1 MYYRVEENTIED
13 IADAIRT
20 QSGASGDIKVEDFA
34 QAILSLDIGEDTNS
48 AAESASKAAASAV
61 SAASSATAA
70 SEISGNM
77 ASMQENTKQF
87 ADNAEQSAQ
96 ESVSSAQASAQ
107 SAAESNTHCID
118 SEAWAVGKRSGVDVD
133 AEDITY
139 QNNAKYWA
147 EFAKETVTV
156 ESMEDSDIQ
165 NIWDSVFA

>member
-1 MYYRVEENTIED
+1 MYYRVEESTIED

-34 QAILSLDIGEDTNS
+34 QTILSLNIGEDTNS

-70 SEISGNM
+70 SEISGNI
-77 ASMQENTKQF
+77 ASMQENIKQF

-96 ESVSSAQASAQ
+96 ASAQ
-107 SAAESNTHCID
+107 SAFEANTHCID
-118 SEAWAVGKRSGVDVD
+118 SEAWAVGKRNGVDVSSG
-133 AEDITY
+133 DIAY

-156 ESMEDSDIQ
+156 EPMEDSDIQ